1 MVFSNYIQLDY
12 IGLFSEIFL
21 FFSSVVLLMFGV
33 FFVSLR
39 QYKYVTFVK
48 EFQYMLV
55 FVFFIA
61 LLLIS
66 TTPVTN
72 LVIFNNLLVID
83 PLILTIKFVLLV
95 TTICCVLVSFNYF
108 KKESI
113 VLFEYNI
120 LVLLSI
126 LGLLCVISANDFV
139 SFYLALELQSLSF
152 YILASFKKDS
162 AFSTEAGLKYFILG
176 ALSSGF
182 LLFGISLI
190 YGAVGSTNFEVLAK
204 TISFLDFSSVLE
216 NEVSLRVVLGSLFIL
231 MSLLFKLTAAPF
243 HMWAPDVYEGAPT
256 PVSMLFASVPKL
268 GLFYILIKIF
278 YLLFYDL
285 ILF

>member
-1 MVFSNYIQLDY
+1 
-12 IGLFSEIFL
+12 
-21 FFSSVVLLMFGV
+21 
-33 FFVSLR
+33 
-39 QYKYVTFVK
+39 
-48 EFQYMLV
+48 
-55 FVFFIA
+55 
-61 LLLIS
+61 
-66 TTPVTN
+66 
-72 LVIFNNLLVID
+72 
-83 PLILTIKFVLLV
+83 
-95 TTICCVLVSFNYF
+95 
-108 KKESI
+108 
-113 VLFEYNI
+113 
-120 LVLLSI
+120 
-126 LGLLCVISANDFV
+126 
-139 SFYLALELQSLSF
+139 
-152 YILASFKKDS
+152 
-162 AFSTEAGLKYFILG
+162 LKYFILG